1 MTGLEGVGRWFWLAA
16 AAVALIALP
25 WLMPND
31 FYVNLAS
38 QILVYA
44 VWALSLNLLVGFAG
58 MQSLGH
64 AAYLGG
70 GAYVCAWLIAN
81 AGLGHAAAAL
91 LTVLIIGAMAGLFGV
106 LALRASGLGFLM
118 ITLAL
123 GQILWGVAY
132 RWVDFTGGDNGIR
145 LPSRPA
151 PFGLALNQP
160 APFYYFALAVFA
172 VVLLVMWRIAQS
184 PYGAALRG
192 TRDQPRR
199 MSALG
204 YNVWLIRWSAFV
216 LAGFWGGVAGLLY
229 VYYNKFVSP
238 QALSLQQSAEVLIMT
253 ILGGVGSIIGPVVG
267 AVIIT
272 LVKTVVSS
280 YVDRWNTLLG
290 VLFLVVIVF
299 MPEGVVP
306 GLRRLRRRFGP

>member
-1 MTGLEGVGRWFWLAA
+1 MGRLWLGVAA
-16 AAVALIALP
+16 LALIALP

-38 QILVYA
+38 QILIYA
-44 VWALSLNLLVGFAG
+44 IWALSLNVLVGFAG

-70 GAYVCAWLIAN
+70 GAYVCAWLVAN
-81 AGLGHAAAAL
+81 AGLGHGAAAI
-91 LTVLIIGAMAGLFGV
+91 LTLVLVSAMAGLFGV

-132 RWVDFTGGDNGIR
+132 RWVDVTGGDNGIR
-145 LPSRPA
+145 LPARPAPLGLPLDRPA
-151 PFGLALNQP
+151 PFYL
-160 APFYYFALAVFA
+160 FALAVFA
-172 VVLLVMWRIAQS
+172 LALLAMARLSGS

-216 LAGFWGGVAGLLY
+216 LAGFWGAVAGLLY

-267 AVIIT
+267 AIIIT
-272 LVKTVVSS
+272 VVKTVVSS
-280 YVDRWNTLLG
+280 YVDRWNSLLG
-290 VLFLVVIVF
+290 AIFLVVIVF

-306 GLRRLRRRFGP
+306 GLRRLGRRLLR

>member
-1 MTGLEGVGRWFWLAA
+1 MAGRLWLGAA
-16 AAVALIALP
+16 ALALVALP
-25 WLMPND
+25 WLMPNA

-38 QILVYA
+38 QILIYA
-44 VWALSLNLLVGFAG
+44 IWALSLNLLVGFAG

-70 GAYVCAWLIAN
+70 GAYVCAWLVAN
-81 AGLGHAAAAL
+81 AGLDHGTAAL
-91 LTVLIIGAMAGLFGV
+91 STLVLVGAMAGLFGV

-123 GQILWGVAY
+123 GQILWGIAY
-132 RWVDFTGGDNGIR
+132 RWVGVTGGDNGIR

-151 PFGLALNQP
+151 LFGLALDQP
-160 APFYYFALAVFA
+160 AAFYYFALAVFA
-172 VVLLVMWRIAQS
+172 LVVIVMARLAAS
-184 PYGAALRG
+184 PFGASLRG

-229 VYYNKFVSP
+229 IYYNKFVSP

-253 ILGGVGSIIGPVVG
+253 ILGGVGSILGPMVG
-267 AVIIT
+267 ALIIT
-272 LVKTVVSS
+272 VIKTVVSS
-280 YVDRWNTLLG
+280 YVDRWDTLLG
-290 VLFLVVIVF
+290 VLFIAVIVF
-299 MPEGVVP
+299 MPEGLVP
-306 GLRRLRRRFGP
+306 GLVRLRRRLVR

>member
-1 MTGLEGVGRWFWLAA
+1 VTAGRLWLVG
-16 AAVALIALP
+16 AVLALIALP

-44 VWALSLNLLVGFAG
+44 IWALSLNLLVGFAG

-64 AAYLGG
+64 AVYLGG
-70 GAYVCAWLIAN
+70 GAYVCAWLMAN
-81 AGLGHAAAAL
+81 AGIGHVAAAI
-91 LTVLIIGAMAGLFGV
+91 LTLGIVTVMAGLFGL
-106 LALRASGLGFLM
+106 LALRATGLGFLM

-151 PFGLALNQP
+151 PFGFALTQA
-160 APFYYFALAVFA
+160 APFYYFALIAFA
-172 VVLLVMWRIAQS
+172 IALLFMWRIAQS
-184 PYGAALRG
+184 PFGAGLRG

-253 ILGGVGSIIGPVVG
+253 ILGGVGSIAGPVVG

-272 LVKTVVSS
+272 VVKTVVSS

-290 VLFLVVIVF
+290 VIFLAVIVF

-306 GLRRLRRRFGP
+306 GLHRLWRKVRA

>member
-1 MTGLEGVGRWFWLAA
+1 VIGRGLSLAA
-16 AAVALIALP
+16 TALALAALP

-70 GAYVCAWLIAN
+70 GAYVCAWLVAN
-81 AGLGHAAAAL
+81 AGLGHAGAAL
-91 LTVLIIGAMAGLFGV
+91 LTLVIVGVMAGLFGV

-132 RWVDFTGGDNGIR
+132 RWVDVTGGDNGIR

-160 APFYYFALAVFA
+160 APFYYFALGVFA

-267 AVIIT
+267 AIMIT

-290 VLFLVVIVF
+290 VLFLLVIVF

-306 GLRRLRRRFGP
+306 GLRRLRRRFGR

>member
-1 MTGLEGVGRWFWLAA
+1 MIGRGLSLAA
-16 AAVALIALP
+16 TALALAALP
-25 WLMPND
+25 WLVPND

-81 AGLGHAAAAL
+81 AGLGHAGAAL
-91 LTVLIIGAMAGLFGV
+91 LTLVIVGAMAGLFGV

-132 RWVDFTGGDNGIR
+132 RWVDVTGGDNGIR

-151 PFGLALNQP
+151 PLGLALNQP
-160 APFYYFALAVFA
+160 APFYYFALGVFA

-229 VYYNKFVSP
+229 VHYNKFVSP

-267 AVIIT
+267 AIMIT

-290 VLFLVVIVF
+290 VLFLLVIVF

-306 GLRRLRRRFGP
+306 GLRRLRRRFGR

>member
-1 MTGLEGVGRWFWLAA
+1 VTARWLWLTAA
-16 AAVALIALP
+16 ALILIALP

-64 AAYLGG
+64 AVYLGG
-70 GAYVCAWLIAN
+70 GAYVCAWLMAN
-81 AGLGHAAAAL
+81 TGTGHVAAAI
-91 LTVLIIGAMAGLFGV
+91 LTLGIIAAMAGLFGV
-106 LALRASGLGFLM
+106 LALRATGLGFLM

-132 RWVDFTGGDNGIR
+132 RWVNVTGGDNGIR
-145 LPSRPA
+145 LPGRPE
-151 PFGLALNQP
+151 PFGLALNQA

-172 VVLLVMWRIAQS
+172 VALLCMWRIAHS
-184 PYGAALRG
+184 PYGASLRG

-199 MSALG
+199 MTALG
-204 YNVWLIRWSAFV
+204 YHVWLIRWSAFV

-253 ILGGVGSIIGPVVG
+253 ILGGVGSISGPVVG

-272 LVKTVVSS
+272 VVKTVVSS

-290 VLFLVVIVF
+290 VIFLAVIVF
-299 MPEGVVP
+299 MPEGIVP
-306 GLRRLRRRFGP
+306 GLHRLWRKVWA

>member
-1 MTGLEGVGRWFWLAA
+1 MAGRLWLGAA
-16 AAVALIALP
+16 ALALVALP
-25 WLMPND
+25 WLMPNA

-38 QILVYA
+38 QILIYA
-44 VWALSLNLLVGFAG
+44 IWALSLNLLVGFAG

-70 GAYVCAWLIAN
+70 GAYVCAWLVAN
-81 AGLGHAAAAL
+81 AGLDHGTAAL
-91 LTVLIIGAMAGLFGV
+91 STLVLVGAMAGLFGV

-123 GQILWGVAY
+123 GQILWGIAY
-132 RWVDFTGGDNGIR
+132 RWVGVTGGDNGIR

-151 PFGLALNQP
+151 LLGLALDQP
-160 APFYYFALAVFA
+160 AAFYYFALAVFA
-172 VVLLVMWRIAQS
+172 LVVIVMARLAAS
-184 PYGAALRG
+184 PFGASLRG

-229 VYYNKFVSP
+229 IYYNKFVSP

-253 ILGGVGSIIGPVVG
+253 ILGGVGSILGPMVG
-267 AVIIT
+267 ALIIT
-272 LVKTVVSS
+272 VIKTVVSS
-280 YVDRWNTLLG
+280 YVDRWDTLLG
-290 VLFLVVIVF
+290 VLFIAVIVF
-299 MPEGVVP
+299 MPEGLVP
-306 GLRRLRRRFGP
+306 GLVRLRRRLVR

>member
-1 MTGLEGVGRWFWLAA
+1 MIGRWLWLAA
-16 AAVALIALP
+16 TAVALAALP

-81 AGLGHAAAAL
+81 AGLGHAGAAL
-91 LTVLIIGAMAGLFGV
+91 LTLVIVGAMAGLFGV

-132 RWVDFTGGDNGIR
+132 RWVDVTGGDNGIR

-151 PFGLALNQP
+151 PLGLALNQP

-267 AVIIT
+267 AIIIT

-290 VLFLVVIVF
+290 VLFLLVIVF

-306 GLRRLRRRFGP
+306 GLRRLRCRISR